1 MKNFEILEL
10 SDVKE
15 KIDKIMNTYI
25 PSKYLKKKRVQN
37 EANIFN
43 N

>member
-10 SDVKE
+10 SDIKE

-25 PSKYLKKKRVQN
+25 PSKYLKKKKPTN
-37 EANIFN
+37 EASNI
-43 N
+43 